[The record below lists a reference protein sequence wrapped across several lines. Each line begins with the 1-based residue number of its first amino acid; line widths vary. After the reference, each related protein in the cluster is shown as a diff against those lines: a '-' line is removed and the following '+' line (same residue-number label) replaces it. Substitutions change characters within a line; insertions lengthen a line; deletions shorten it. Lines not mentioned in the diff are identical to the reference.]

1 MSISGMIKIE
11 GNNLGFYKKKKGM
24 VGDFCYIFLFLKKFL
39 IYLFQQSLVFL
50 RFLRIYSWD
59 IDTILQYCGIADQVS
74 NQIEYIIDH
83 FFKIFFKQTGFILKI
98 KFLMGSFSLKR
109 TFLIFFFLRTAF

>member
-1 MSISGMIKIE
+1 MSVGRVIRIK
-11 GNNLGFYKKKKGM
+11 GNNWGSYQKKKGM

-39 IYLFQQSLVFL
+39 IYLSQQSLVFL
-50 RFLRIYSWD
+50 RFLWIYSWD

-74 NQIEYIIDH
+74 NQIKYIINH

-98 KFLMGSFSLKR
+98 KFLTGSFSLKR
-109 TFLIFFFLRTAF
+109 TFLIFFFLRMAF